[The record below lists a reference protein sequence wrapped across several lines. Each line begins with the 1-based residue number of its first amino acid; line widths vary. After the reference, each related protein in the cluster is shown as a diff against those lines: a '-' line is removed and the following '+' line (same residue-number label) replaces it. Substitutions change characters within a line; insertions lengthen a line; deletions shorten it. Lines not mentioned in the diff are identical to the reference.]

1 MKHNRTISKILVP
14 IAGAVILTTASNAAV
29 LAQYTF
35 PDPDGNGSIVGTD
48 VTTDTDLN
56 SLASSLGIGSAGNE
70 FNTVGSGDQGFST
83 GSITNFLGGGATAL
97 TPHRFVRGNRTTAT
111 VVGAIANNDYFK
123 FTLTPNAT
131 FLANL
136 TDLFF
141 DYSGTGTSSI
151 ENTSTFFVRSG
162 ADDFAADIGT
172 TVLAAQFAGNSV
184 FRRQTIDLSGASFQN
199 LTAAIEFRI
208 YVMNSVTATND
219 GVARLD
225 NITLNG
231 TIVPEPS
238 SLALVGSLGVL
249 ALLRRRRA

>member
-1 MKHNRTISKILVP
+1 MKQNRTISKILVP
-14 IAGAVILTTASNAAV
+14 IAGAIILTTASNAAV
-29 LAQYTF
+29 LAQYDF
-35 PDPDGNGSIVGTD
+35 FGNVNTTSD
-48 VTTDTDLN
+48 VDVN
-56 SLASSLGIGSAGNE
+56 STASGLGIGAAGNE
-70 FNTVGSGDQGFST
+70 FNTVASGDQGFSI
-83 GSITNFLGGGATAL
+83 GGITNLGLANAT
-97 TPHRFVRGNRTTAT
+97 TPHRFVRSNRTTAT
-111 VVGAIANNDYFK
+111 AADAITNNDYFK

-162 ADDFAADIGT
+162 ADNFAADIGT
-172 TVLAAQFAGNSV
+172 TVLAGQFAGNSV